1 MYARNYSKFSNE
13 SFRDDVSI
21 QKWDNNLEDVNDQ
34 FNDFLARLE
43 GCVDRHAP
51 IKELNQREK
60 ELINKPWITK
70 EIIKLIKKRNRIF
83 KNKKKKA
90 DVNTIRTYNLF
101 RNRINQEIKNSKKRY
116 YADYFTEHNNNIKK
130 TWEGIRNIMNNNN
143 ISHNVTQLSS
153 NGRMIDDP
161 KCIANK
167 LNNFFVNVG
176 PTTEITI
183 PKIPPDK
190 ISPKSYM
197 KARNNFVFIIA
208 YISTEEILEIINHLE
223 TKSSG
228 PASIPIKLLKIITD
242 LIIIPL
248 TKIINTSFS
257 TGEYPNKLKI
267 VKVIPIHK
275 GDSKTNVN
283 D

>member
-1 MYARNYSKFSNE
+1 MPKYQDFYNTITSYGFLPQIINPTRIKVNSTTIIDNIFSNTVNHNQTSGNILIELSDHLPQFLSVNRNKPDLSNIKMYARNYSKFSNE

-60 ELINKPWITK
+60 KLINKPWITK
-70 EIIKLIKKRNRIF
+70 EIIKLIMKRNCIF
-83 KNKKKKA
+83 KNKKKA

-101 RNRINQEIKNSKKRY
+101 RNRINREIKNSKKKY

-153 NGRMIDDP
+153 YGRMIDDP
-161 KCIANK
+161 
-167 LNNFFVNVG
+167 VG
-176 PTTEITI
+176 
-183 PKIPPDK
+183 
-190 ISPKSYM
+190 
-197 KARNNFVFIIA
+197 
-208 YISTEEILEIINHLE
+208 
-223 TKSSG
+223 TK
-228 PASIPIKLLKIITD
+228 
-242 LIIIPL
+242 
-248 TKIINTSFS
+248 
-257 TGEYPNKLKI
+257 
-267 VKVIPIHK
+267 
-275 GDSKTNVN
+275 
-283 D
+283 